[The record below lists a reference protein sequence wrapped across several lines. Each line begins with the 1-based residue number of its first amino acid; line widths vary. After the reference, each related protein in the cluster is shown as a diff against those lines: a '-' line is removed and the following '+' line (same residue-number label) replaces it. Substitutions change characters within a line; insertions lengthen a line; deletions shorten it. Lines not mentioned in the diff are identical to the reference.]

1 MFQSGHP
8 DSVVLLGPLGRGD
21 PQWLW
26 IVKFLCLEGSTWGG
40 HGESHALGMGWGL
53 PGTLNTW
60 RPAINKQR
68 DDEGCERG

>member
-1 MFQSGHP
+1 MALNS
-8 DSVVLLGPLGRGD
+8 
-21 PQWLW
+21 
-26 IVKFLCLEGSTWGG
+26 KFLCLEGSTWGG